1 MKELKIMTNEYG
13 RRYTEAAQAGYDRV
27 FLQVNG
33 CGKYAVELSV
43 EGEVFSPYLRLNSER
58 GSQACSFEVLAG
70 TYYRVVAIAG
80 VIDRVVALEGGEQ
93 QGGGDGSPDYDF
105 GDASIWQGDSEI
117 EDFGTATTNN

>member
-13 RRYTEAAQAGYDRV
+13 RHCTEAAQAEYDKV

-43 EGEVFSPYLRLNSER
+43 EGEVFSPHLRLNSER

-80 VIDRVVALEGGEQ
+80 TMERVVALESGEQ
-93 QGGGDGSPDYDF
+93 QGEGDGSPDYDF
-105 GDASIWQGDSEI
+105 GDASIDQGRSEI
-117 EDFGTATTNN
+117 EDF

>member
-13 RRYTEAAQAGYDRV
+13 RHYTEAAQAEYDKV

-43 EGEVFSPYLRLNSER
+43 EGEVFSPHIRLNSER

-80 VIDRVVALEGGEQ
+80 TMERVVALEGGNVP
-93 QGGGDGSPDYDF
+93 SPSDSPSFDF
-105 GDASIWQGDSEI
+105 GDANAQ
-117 EDFGTATTNN
+117 